1 MFANYD
7 YSNFPIVKVDL
18 SGIIIDNED
27 FTNFTQQWIN
37 LYENKIPFT
46 FIFDTKKCGL
56 VNPLYC
62 IYTAFFIKSLKKRN
76 IQYLQKSI
84 IYVYNIYVF
93 KLTKII
99 FYIEK
104 PVAPVELIFINEYN
118 EQKIEYI
125 NN

>member
-1 MFANYD
+1 MFAIYN
-7 YSNFPIVKVDL
+7 YSNFPIVRVDL

-46 FIFDTKKCGL
+46 FIFNTKNCGL
-56 VNPLYC
+56 VNPKYC
-62 IYTAFFIKSLKKRN
+62 IYTALFIKSLKKCRT
-76 IQYLQKSI
+76 QYLEKSI
-84 IYVYNIYVF
+84 IYVYNIYLF

-118 EQKIEYI
+118 EEKIEYI